1 MDFCLKC
8 NNFLPK
14 LFLQQDHGRCF
25 SPFEQ
30 IVLLASCVFSCT
42 ESTKLLISLSSWEY
56 SFRKSTMHF
65 NFCHFFFSNSVWT
78 FIDIVRSPYSHTRAW
93 RMDLEEHHTLTTAV
107 QKLGCGTVERRWMVR
122 ALQVHHSVICR
133 QVVLSY
139 CILQV
144 WVFEN
149 EHVKEQ
155 KYHNLVSYIALHL
168 YHVLHK
174 WAAFMDQ
181 QCIIQYSNRPY

>member
-1 MDFCLKC
+1 
-8 NNFLPK
+8 
-14 LFLQQDHGRCF
+14 
-25 SPFEQ
+25 
-30 IVLLASCVFSCT
+30 
-42 ESTKLLISLSSWEY
+42 
-56 SFRKSTMHF
+56 
-65 NFCHFFFSNSVWT
+65 
-78 FIDIVRSPYSHTRAW
+78 
-93 RMDLEEHHTLTTAV
+93 MDLEEHHTLTTAV
-107 QKLGCGTVERRWMVR
+107 QKLGFGTVERRWMVR

-149 EHVKEQ
+149 EHAKEQ

-174 WAAFMDQ
+174 
-181 QCIIQYSNRPY
+181 